1 MDMSLGI
8 SLETPRLNL
17 REIDVSQ
24 DDLIT
29 YLGWLQDT
37 QNNRFIQS
45 ARVDYSLEELI
56 SFIEVNN
63 SDVNAILFGLFLREN
78 DEFIGTLKVQPI
90 DYSEGTAWLGIMIGS
105 PEFRGLGFGR
115 EALEIVM
122 DYFFNSLKLQDIYLG
137 VDLLNLSAISLYRSL
152 GFSEHELKNKRIVM
166 RKSNTT

>member
-1 MDMSLGI
+1 MSLGI

-37 QNNRFIQS
+37 QNNRFIQG

>member
-1 MDMSLGI
+1 MSLGI

-37 QNNRFIQS
+37 RNNRFIQS

-152 GFSEHELKNKRIVM
+152 GFNEHELENKRIVM

>member
-63 SDVNAILFGLFLREN
+63 SDGNAILFGLFLREN

-152 GFSEHELKNKRIVM
+152 GFSEYELENKRIVM

>member
-1 MDMSLGI
+1 MSLGI

-63 SDVNAILFGLFLREN
+63 SDGNAILFGLFLREN

-152 GFSEHELKNKRIVM
+152 GFSEYELENKRIVM

>member
-1 MDMSLGI
+1 MSLGI

-152 GFSEHELKNKRIVM
+152 GFSEYELENKRIVM